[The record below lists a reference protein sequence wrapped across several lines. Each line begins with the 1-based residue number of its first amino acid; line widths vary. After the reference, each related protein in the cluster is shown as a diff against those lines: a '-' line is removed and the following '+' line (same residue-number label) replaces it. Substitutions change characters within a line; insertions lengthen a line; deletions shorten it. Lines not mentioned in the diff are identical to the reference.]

1 MENDNIFINTF
12 MDKLCRER
20 YDVQGNDVAAAY
32 LHELAEQR
40 VLTTAQFSE
49 VAQFDAK
56 VRAFEHLAM
65 EENVDLEDKKSIE
78 AANQYEQFVAK
89 SNIHPQNKAALYN
102 TLLGFIDINGGGDKW
117 YMNVLRKKADT
128 MPQGCDTD
136 LNLTA
141 KQAFFHR
148 RGADRSVYLGVM
160 NQLYTKMNDKMRF
173 TFLGELGLV
182 ADKSGKRLRAL
193 SGLTPQQRT
202 DRLSIIEAIVK
213 EPLNVR
219 ERIALLEEGKELASN
234 NLYRRNENF
243 DKKRRFS
250 TQLQKDYESVGDFK
264 KANQYGLDS
273 YDWDKCCRK
282 AIDYGMEKA
291 EKARKEGRF

>member
-12 MDKLCRER
+12 IDKLCRER
-20 YDVQGNDVAAAY
+20 YDAQGNDVAAAY
-32 LHELAEQR
+32 LQELLEQR
-40 VLTTAQFSE
+40 VLTAAQFSE

-65 EENVDLEDKKSIE
+65 EENVDLEDPKSVE
-78 AANQYEQFVAK
+78 AANQYEEFVEK

-117 YMNVLRKKADT
+117 YMRVLRKKADI
-128 MPQGCDTD
+128 MPHGVDAE
-136 LNLTA
+136 LNLAA

-148 RGADRSVYLGVM
+148 RGAGRSVYLGTM
-160 NQLYTKMNDKMRF
+160 NQLYGKMSDKVRF

-182 ADKSGKRLRAL
+182 ADKSGKRLRAA

-202 DRLSIIEAIVK
+202 DRLSIIDAIVK
-213 EPLNVR
+213 EPLKVK
-219 ERIALLEEGKELASN
+219 ERIALLEEGIKLASD

-243 DKKRRFS
+243 DTKSRFS

-264 KANQYGLDS
+264 KANQYGLNS
-273 YDWDKCCRK
+273 YNWEKNCRL

-291 EKARKEGRF
+291 RKEGRL

>member
-1 MENDNIFINTF
+1 MENDNIFINTYI
-12 MDKLCRER
+12 DKLCRER
-20 YDVQGNDVAAAY
+20 YDAQGNDVAAAY
-32 LHELAEQR
+32 LQELLEQR
-40 VLTTAQFSE
+40 VLTAAQFSE

-65 EENVDLEDKKSIE
+65 EENVDIEDPKSIE

-128 MPQGCDTD
+128 MPQGCDVD

-148 RGADRSVYLGVM
+148 RGADRSVYLGTM
-160 NQLYTKMNDKMRF
+160 NQLYSKMNDKMRF

-202 DRLSIIEAIVK
+202 ERLSIIDAIVK
-213 EPLNVR
+213 EPLKIK
-219 ERIALLEEGKELASN
+219 ERIALLEEGLELASN
-234 NLYRRNENF
+234 NLYRRNVNF
-243 DKKRRFS
+243 DTKSRFS
-250 TQLQKDYESVGDFK
+250 MLLKKDYKAIKDTK
-264 KANQYGLDS
+264 KADKYEGDS
-273 YDWDKCCRK
+273 FDWRECCYR
-282 AIDYGMEKA
+282 AIDYGK

>member
-1 MENDNIFINTF
+1 MENDNIFINTYI
-12 MDKLCRER
+12 DKLCRER
-20 YDVQGNDVAAAY
+20 YDAQGNDVAAAY
-32 LHELAEQR
+32 LHELLEQR

-65 EENVDLEDKKSIE
+65 EENVDIEDPKSIE

-117 YMNVLRKKADT
+117 YMRVLRKKADT
-128 MPQGCDTD
+128 MPQGCDVD

-148 RGADRSVYLGVM
+148 RGADRSVYLGTM
-160 NQLYTKMNDKMRF
+160 NQLYSKMNDKMRF

-202 DRLSIIEAIVK
+202 ERLSIIDAIVK
-213 EPLNVR
+213 EPLKVK
-219 ERIALLEEGKELASN
+219 ERIALLEEGLELASN
-234 NLYRRNENF
+234 NLYRRNVNF
-243 DKKRRFS
+243 DTKSRFS
-250 TQLQKDYESVGDFK
+250 MLLKKDYKAIKDTK
-264 KANQYGLDS
+264 KADKYEGDS
-273 YDWDKCCRK
+273 FDWRECCYR
-282 AIDYGMEKA
+282 AIDYGK

>member
-12 MDKLCRER
+12 IDKLCRER
-20 YDVQGNDVAAAY
+20 YDAQGNDVAAAY
-32 LHELAEQR
+32 LQELLEQR
-40 VLTTAQFSE
+40 VLTAAQFSE
-49 VAQFDAK
+49 AAQFDAK

-65 EENVDLEDKKSIE
+65 EENVDLDDPKSVE
-78 AANQYEQFVAK
+78 AANQYEEFVEK

-117 YMNVLRKKADT
+117 YMRVLRKKADI
-128 MPQGCDTD
+128 MPHGVDAE
-136 LNLTA
+136 LNLAA

-148 RGADRSVYLGVM
+148 RGAGRSVYLGTM
-160 NQLYTKMNDKMRF
+160 NQLYGKMSDKMRF

-182 ADKSGKRLRAL
+182 ADKSGKRLRAS

-202 DRLSIIEAIVK
+202 DRLSIIEAIVT
-213 EPLNVR
+213 EPLKVKD
-219 ERIALLEEGKELASN
+219 RIALLEEGKELASN

-243 DKKRRFS
+243 DKKRRFC
-250 TQLQKDYESVGDFK
+250 TQLQKDYTSLGDFK

-273 YDWDKCCRK
+273 YDWDKCCQK

-291 EKARKEGRF
+291 RKEGRF

>member
-12 MDKLCRER
+12 IDKLCRER
-20 YDVQGNDVAAAY
+20 YDAQGNDVAAAY
-32 LHELAEQR
+32 LQELLEQR
-40 VLTTAQFSE
+40 VLTAAQFSE

-65 EENVDLEDKKSIE
+65 EENVDIEDPKSIE

-128 MPQGCDTD
+128 MPQGCDVD

-148 RGADRSVYLGVM
+148 RGADRSVYLGTM
-160 NQLYTKMNDKMRF
+160 NQLYSKMNDKMRF

-202 DRLSIIEAIVK
+202 ERLSIIDAIVK
-213 EPLNVR
+213 EPLKIK
-219 ERIALLEEGKELASN
+219 ERIALLEEGLELASN
-234 NLYRRNENF
+234 NLYRRNVNF
-243 DKKRRFS
+243 DTKSRFS
-250 TQLQKDYESVGDFK
+250 MLLKKDYKAIKDTK
-264 KANQYGLDS
+264 KADKYEGDS
-273 YDWDKCCRK
+273 FDWRECCYR
-282 AIDYGMEKA
+282 AIDYGK

>member
-12 MDKLCRER
+12 IDKLCRER
-20 YDVQGNDVAAAY
+20 YDAQGNDVAAAY
-32 LHELAEQR
+32 LQELLEQR
-40 VLTTAQFSE
+40 VLTAAQFSE
-49 VAQFDAK
+49 AAQFDAK

-65 EENVDLEDKKSIE
+65 EENVDLEDPKSVE
-78 AANQYEQFVAK
+78 AANQYEEFIEK

-117 YMNVLRKKADT
+117 YMRVLRKKADI
-128 MPQGCDTD
+128 MPHGVDAE
-136 LNLTA
+136 LNLAA

-148 RGADRSVYLGVM
+148 RGAGRSVYLGTM

-182 ADKSGKRLRAL
+182 ADKSGKKLRAS

-202 DRLSIIEAIVK
+202 DRLSIIEAIVT
-213 EPLNVR
+213 EPLKVKD
-219 ERIALLEEGKELASN
+219 RIALLEEGKELASN

-243 DKKRRFS
+243 DKKRRFC
-250 TQLQKDYESVGDFK
+250 TQLQKDYTSLGDFK

-273 YDWDKCCRK
+273 YDWDKCCQK

-291 EKARKEGRF
+291 RKEGRF

>member
-12 MDKLCRER
+12 IDKLCRER
-20 YDVQGNDVAAAY
+20 YDAQGNDVAAAY
-32 LHELAEQR
+32 LQELLEQR
-40 VLTTAQFSE
+40 VLTAAQFSE
-49 VAQFDAK
+49 AAQFDAK

-65 EENVDLEDKKSIE
+65 EENVDLDDPKSVE
-78 AANQYEQFVAK
+78 AANQYEEFIEK

-117 YMNVLRKKADT
+117 YMRVLRKKADI
-128 MPQGCDTD
+128 MPHGVDAE
-136 LNLTA
+136 LNLAA

-148 RGADRSVYLGVM
+148 RGAGRSVYLGTM
-160 NQLYTKMNDKMRF
+160 NQLYGKMSDKMRF

-182 ADKSGKRLRAL
+182 ADKSGKRLRAS

-202 DRLSIIEAIVK
+202 DRLSIIEAIVT
-213 EPLNVR
+213 EPLKVKD
-219 ERIALLEEGKELASN
+219 RIALLEEGKELASN

-243 DKKRRFS
+243 DKKRRFC
-250 TQLQKDYESVGDFK
+250 TQLQKDYTSLGDFK

-273 YDWDKCCRK
+273 YDWDKCCQK

-291 EKARKEGRF
+291 RKEGRF

>member
-32 LHELAEQR
+32 LQELAGQR
-40 VLTTAQFSE
+40 VLTAAQFSE

-65 EENVDLEDKKSIE
+65 EENVDLDDPKSIE
-78 AANQYEQFVAK
+78 AANQYEKFVEK

-117 YMNVLRKKADT
+117 YMRVLRKKADT
-128 MPQGCDTD
+128 MPQGCDAD

-141 KQAFFHR
+141 RQAFFHR
-148 RGADRSVYLGVM
+148 RGADRSVYLGTM
-160 NQLYTKMNDKMRF
+160 NQLYSKMNDKMRF
-173 TFLGELGLV
+173 TFLAELGLV

-202 DRLSIIEAIVK
+202 ERLSIIDAIVK
-213 EPLNVR
+213 EPLKIK
-219 ERIALLEEGKELASN
+219 ERIALLEEGLELASN
-234 NLYRRNENF
+234 NLYRRNVNF
-243 DKKRRFS
+243 DTKSRFS
-250 TQLQKDYESVGDFK
+250 MLLKKDYKAIKDTK
-264 KANQYGLDS
+264 KADKYEGDS
-273 YDWDKCCRK
+273 FDWRECCYR

-291 EKARKEGRF
+291 RKEGRF

>member
-32 LHELAEQR
+32 LQELAGQR
-40 VLTTAQFSE
+40 VLTAAQFSE

-65 EENVDLEDKKSIE
+65 EENVDLEDPKSIE
-78 AANQYEQFVAK
+78 AANQYEKFVEK

-117 YMNVLRKKADT
+117 YMRVLRKKADT
-128 MPQGCDTD
+128 MPQGCDAD

-141 KQAFFHR
+141 RQAFFHR
-148 RGADRSVYLGVM
+148 RGADRSVYLGTM
-160 NQLYTKMNDKMRF
+160 NQLYSKMNDKMRF
-173 TFLGELGLV
+173 TFLAELGLV

-202 DRLSIIEAIVK
+202 ERLSIIDAIVK
-213 EPLNVR
+213 EPLKVKD
-219 ERIALLEEGKELASN
+219 RIALLEEGLELASN
-234 NLYRRNENF
+234 NLYRRNVNF
-243 DKKRRFS
+243 DTKSRFS
-250 TQLQKDYESVGDFK
+250 MLLKKDYKAIKDTK
-264 KANQYGLDS
+264 KADKYEGDS
-273 YDWDKCCRK
+273 FDWRECCYR

-291 EKARKEGRF
+291 RKEGRF

>member
-12 MDKLCRER
+12 IDKLCRER
-20 YDVQGNDVAAAY
+20 YDAQGNDVAAAY
-32 LHELAEQR
+32 LQELLEQR
-40 VLTTAQFSE
+40 VLTAAQFSE
-49 VAQFDAK
+49 AAQFDAK

-65 EENVDLEDKKSIE
+65 EENVDLDDPKSVE
-78 AANQYEQFVAK
+78 AANQYEEFVEK

-117 YMNVLRKKADT
+117 YMRVLRKKADI
-128 MPQGCDTD
+128 MPHGVDAE
-136 LNLTA
+136 LNLAA

-148 RGADRSVYLGVM
+148 RGAGRSVYL
-160 NQLYTKMNDKMRF
+160 
-173 TFLGELGLV
+173 
-182 ADKSGKRLRAL
+182 AS

-202 DRLSIIEAIVK
+202 DRLSIIEAIVT
-213 EPLNVR
+213 EPLKVKD
-219 ERIALLEEGKELASN
+219 RIALLEEGKELASN

-243 DKKRRFS
+243 DKKRRFC
-250 TQLQKDYESVGDFK
+250 TQLQKDYTSLGDFK

-273 YDWDKCCRK
+273 YDWDKCCQK

-291 EKARKEGRF
+291 RKEGRF

>member
-12 MDKLCRER
+12 IDKLCRER
-20 YDVQGNDVAAAY
+20 YDAQGNDVAAAY
-32 LHELAEQR
+32 LQELLEQR
-40 VLTTAQFSE
+40 VLTAAQFSE

-65 EENVDLEDKKSIE
+65 EENVDIEDPKSIE

-128 MPQGCDTD
+128 MPQGCDVD

-148 RGADRSVYLGVM
+148 RGADRSVYLGTM
-160 NQLYTKMNDKMRF
+160 NQLYSKMNDKMRF

-202 DRLSIIEAIVK
+202 ERLSIIDAIVK
-213 EPLNVR
+213 EPLKVK
-219 ERIALLEEGKELASN
+219 ERIALLEEGLELASN
-234 NLYRRNENF
+234 NLYRRNVNF
-243 DKKRRFS
+243 DTKSRFS
-250 TQLQKDYESVGDFK
+250 MLLKKDYKAIKDTK
-264 KANQYGLDS
+264 KADKYEGDS
-273 YDWDKCCRK
+273 FDWRECCYR
-282 AIDYGMEKA
+282 AIDYGK

>member
-12 MDKLCRER
+12 IDKLCRER
-20 YDVQGNDVAAAY
+20 YDAQGNDVAAAY
-32 LHELAEQR
+32 LQELAGQR
-40 VLTTAQFSE
+40 VLTAAQFSE

-65 EENVDLEDKKSIE
+65 EENVDLEDPKSIE
-78 AANQYEQFVAK
+78 AANQYEKFVEK

-117 YMNVLRKKADT
+117 YMRVLRKKADT
-128 MPQGCDTD
+128 MPQGCDAD

-141 KQAFFHR
+141 RQAFFHR
-148 RGADRSVYLGVM
+148 RGADRSVYLGTM
-160 NQLYTKMNDKMRF
+160 NQLYSKMNDKMRF
-173 TFLGELGLV
+173 TFLAELGLV

-202 DRLSIIEAIVK
+202 ERLSIIDAIVK
-213 EPLNVR
+213 EPLKVKD
-219 ERIALLEEGKELASN
+219 RIALLEEGLELASN
-234 NLYRRNENF
+234 NLYRRNVNF
-243 DKKRRFS
+243 DTKSRFS
-250 TQLQKDYESVGDFK
+250 MLLKKDYKAIKDTK
-264 KANQYGLDS
+264 KADKYEGDS
-273 YDWDKCCRK
+273 FDWRECCYR

-291 EKARKEGRF
+291 RKEGRF

>member
-12 MDKLCRER
+12 IDKLCRER
-20 YDVQGNDVAAAY
+20 YDAQGNDVAAAY
-32 LHELAEQR
+32 LQELLEQR
-40 VLTTAQFSE
+40 VLTAAQFSE

-65 EENVDLEDKKSIE
+65 EENVDLDDPKSVE
-78 AANQYEQFVAK
+78 AANQYEEFVEK

-117 YMNVLRKKADT
+117 YMRVLRKKADI
-128 MPQGCDTD
+128 MPHGVDAE
-136 LNLTA
+136 LNLAA

-148 RGADRSVYLGVM
+148 RGAGRSVYLGTM
-160 NQLYTKMNDKMRF
+160 NQLYGKMSDKVRF

-182 ADKSGKRLRAL
+182 ADKSGKRLRAA

-202 DRLSIIEAIVK
+202 ERLSIIDAIVK
-213 EPLNVR
+213 EPLKVR
-219 ERIALLEEGKELASN
+219 ERIVLLEEGKELASN

-243 DKKRRFS
+243 DKKRRFC
-250 TQLQKDYESVGDFK
+250 TQLQKDYTSLGDFK

-273 YDWDKCCRK
+273 YDWDKCCQK

-291 EKARKEGRF
+291 RKEGRL

>member
-12 MDKLCRER
+12 IDKLCRER
-20 YDVQGNDVAAAY
+20 YDAQGNDVAAAY
-32 LHELAEQR
+32 LQELLEQR
-40 VLTTAQFSE
+40 VLTAAQFSE

-65 EENVDLEDKKSIE
+65 EENVDLEDPKSVE
-78 AANQYEQFVAK
+78 AANQYEKFVEK

-117 YMNVLRKKADT
+117 YMRVLRKKADI
-128 MPQGCDTD
+128 MPHGVDAE
-136 LNLTA
+136 LNLAA

-148 RGADRSVYLGVM
+148 RGADRSVYLGTM
-160 NQLYTKMNDKMRF
+160 NQLYSKMNDKMRF
-173 TFLGELGLV
+173 TFLAELGLV

-202 DRLSIIEAIVK
+202 ERLSIIDAIVK
-213 EPLNVR
+213 EPLKVKD
-219 ERIALLEEGKELASN
+219 RIALLEEGLELASN
-234 NLYRRNENF
+234 NLYRRNVNF
-243 DKKRRFS
+243 DTKSRFS
-250 TQLQKDYESVGDFK
+250 MLLKKDYKAIKDTK
-264 KANQYGLDS
+264 KADKYEGDS
-273 YDWDKCCRK
+273 FDWRECCYR

-291 EKARKEGRF
+291 RKEGRF

>member
-12 MDKLCRER
+12 IDKLCRER
-20 YDVQGNDVAAAY
+20 YDAQGNDVAAAY
-32 LHELAEQR
+32 LHELAGQR

-65 EENVDLEDKKSIE
+65 EENVDLEDPKSIE
-78 AANQYEQFVAK
+78 AANQYEEFVAK

-117 YMNVLRKKADT
+117 YMRVLRKKADI
-128 MPQGCDTD
+128 MPQGADTE

-148 RGADRSVYLGVM
+148 RGADRSVYLGTM
-160 NQLYTKMNDKMRF
+160 NQLYSKMNDKMRF

-182 ADKSGKRLRAL
+182 ADKSGKKLRAL

-202 DRLSIIEAIVK
+202 DRLSIIEAIVT
-213 EPLNVR
+213 EPLKIKD
-219 ERIALLEEGKELASN
+219 RIALLEEGMKLASN
-234 NLYRRNENF
+234 NLWKRNRNF
-243 DKKRRFS
+243 DLKDRFC
-250 TQLQKDYESVGDFK
+250 TQLQKDYTSLGDFK

-273 YDWDKCCRK
+273 YNWGKSCRL
-282 AIDYGMEKA
+282 AIDHGVNSSN
-291 EKARKEGRF
+291 GL

>member
-12 MDKLCRER
+12 IDKLCRER
-20 YDVQGNDVAAAY
+20 YDAQGNDVAAAY
-32 LHELAEQR
+32 LQELLEQR
-40 VLTTAQFSE
+40 VLTAAQFSE

-65 EENVDLEDKKSIE
+65 EENVDLDDPKSVE
-78 AANQYEQFVAK
+78 AANQYEKFVEK

-128 MPQGCDTD
+128 MPQGCDVD

-148 RGADRSVYLGVM
+148 RGADRSVYLGTM
-160 NQLYTKMNDKMRF
+160 NQLYGKMNDKMRF

-202 DRLSIIEAIVK
+202 ERLSIIDAIVK
-213 EPLNVR
+213 EPLKIK
-219 ERIALLEEGKELASN
+219 ERIALLEEGLELASN
-234 NLYRRNENF
+234 NLYRRNVNF
-243 DKKRRFS
+243 DTKSRFS
-250 TQLQKDYESVGDFK
+250 MLLKKDYKAIKDTK
-264 KANQYGLDS
+264 KADKYEGDS
-273 YDWDKCCRK
+273 FDWRECCYR
-282 AIDYGMEKA
+282 AIDYGK

>member
-12 MDKLCRER
+12 IDKLCRER
-20 YDVQGNDVAAAY
+20 YDAQGNDVAAAY
-32 LHELAEQR
+32 LQELLEQR
-40 VLTTAQFSE
+40 VLTAAQFSE

-65 EENVDLEDKKSIE
+65 EENVDLDDPKSVE
-78 AANQYEQFVAK
+78 AANQYEKFVEK

-117 YMNVLRKKADT
+117 YMRVLRKKADI
-128 MPQGCDTD
+128 MPHGVDAE
-136 LNLTA
+136 LNLAA

-148 RGADRSVYLGVM
+148 RGAGRSVYLGVM

-182 ADKSGKRLRAL
+182 ADKSGKRLRAA

-202 DRLSIIEAIVK
+202 ERLSIIDAIVK
-213 EPLNVR
+213 EPLKVK
-219 ERIALLEEGKELASN
+219 ERIALLEEGLGLASN
-234 NLYRRNENF
+234 NLYRRNVNF
-243 DKKRRFS
+243 DTKSRFS
-250 TQLQKDYESVGDFK
+250 MLLKKDYKAIKDTK
-264 KANQYGLDS
+264 KADKYEGDS
-273 YDWDKCCRK
+273 FDWRECCYR
-282 AIDYGMEKA
+282 AIDYGK